1 MAKISIITPFRN
13 AESYILETAK
23 SIFKQNYTNWEWIL
37 INDHSFE
44 NEESILFPYLK
55 DERVR
60 IIQNKGKGITNAL
73 IAGLE
78 VATGE
83 FITRMDADD
92 IMPEFKIRLFYEQLL
107 EQKIDIVT
115 GKVKYFCQEGIVSRG
130 YQKYENWLNDRVDS
144 QDFYQDIYRECSVAS
159 GNWMMR
165 TELLKKCGGFEG
177 LSYPED
183 YDLLFRWYEN
193 NLKIFGINDVTHL
206 WREHPLRTSKTSKD
220 YDQKS
225 FFSLKINRFLKF
237 DYHDK
242 VLILNGTGTKGKLTA
257 KILIN
262 NNIEFQ
268 WVSVEPEKFRSG
280 IYGKMIVGVEDIK
293 TFNDLLILNV
303 TTLEKKAVLNLYLKN
318 NTVLDVFTL

>member
-37 INDHSFE
+37 INDHSLE

-60 IIQNKGKGITNAL
+60 IIHNKGKGITNAL
-73 IAGLE
+73 VSGLE
-78 VATGE
+78 IATGE
-83 FITRMDADD
+83 FVTRMDADD
-92 IMPEFKIRLFYEQLL
+92 IMPEFKLRLFYEQLL
-107 EQKIDIVT
+107 DQENDIVT
-115 GKVKYFCQEGIVSRG
+115 GKVKYFSQDGIVSQG
-130 YQKYENWLNDRVDS
+130 YQKYEEWLNDRVDS

-159 GNWMMR
+159 GNWMMK
-165 TELLKKCGGFEG
+165 TGLLKKCGGFEG

-193 NLKIFGINDVTHL
+193 NLKIFGINEVTHL

-225 FFSLKINRFLKF
+225 FFSLKINRFLKY
-237 DYHDK
+237 DHKDK
-242 VLILNGTGTKGKLTA
+242 ALILNGTGTKGKLTA
-257 KILIN
+257 KILIS
-262 NNIEFQ
+262 NNIQFQ
-268 WVSVEPEKFRSG
+268 WVSIEPEKFRSG
-280 IYGKMIVGVEDIK
+280 IYGKIIFGVNEIY
-293 TFNDLLILNV
+293 TTNEVHILNV
-303 TTLEKKAVLNLYLKN
+303 STVQKKEVANLYLKN
-318 NTVLDVFTL
+318 NSELKVFTL

>member
-1 MAKISIITPFRN
+1 MSKISIITPFRN
-13 AESYILETAK
+13 AESYIHETAE
-23 SIFKQNYTNWEWIL
+23 SIFNQNYTNWEWIL
-37 INDHSFE
+37 INDHSLE
-44 NEESILFPYLK
+44 NEKNILFPYLK
-55 DERVR
+55 DERIR

-130 YQKYENWLNDRVDS
+130 YQKYENWLNTRVDN

-165 TELLKKCGGFEG
+165 TELFKKCGGFEG